1 MSFSQSMSE
10 ANDKGF
16 QRKIKLSMQRAA
28 LAVMAESSETANHA
42 ERIVYAKKVLSGEA
56 STFEYCVGIV
66 TNAAI
71 AADIA
76 ASDDYDSKIDFTVDS
91 MFNAF
96 AGVST

>member
-28 LAVMAESSETANHA
+28 IAVMAESSETSNHA
-42 ERIVYAKKVLSGEA
+42 ERVIYAKKVLNGEA
-56 STFEYCVGIV
+56 LIYEYCVGIV
-66 TNAAI
+66 TNSTIAAAI
-71 AADIA
+71 AADT
-76 ASDDYDSKIDFTVDS
+76 DFDSSIDFTVDS
-91 MFNAF
+91 MFDAF